1 MTVPIDALGRTD
13 ALEARRS
20 QPERLVFVVSRSR
33 LFSDALA
40 HTISAIRGFH
50 AVSVSA
56 DRAPPTDSQPDA
68 VLAQSD
74 RRRDRGYELVE
85 LAKTR
90 WPTAPVI
97 GILHMSIVPPTSPG
111 SVEVD
116 HWISAEADVSE
127 LALVLER
134 ATTPGPRRVS
144 LPTPSRRN
152 RTTRLARPHGLTLRE
167 VQMVRLLA
175 LGQSVPEI
183 SERLSISHHTVRK
196 HAQNAMYKLG
206 SHTRLELVATARQLG
221 LLGGMRAS
229 DR

>member
-1 MTVPIDALGRTD
+1 MTVPIDALGRAE
-13 ALEARRS
+13 ALEAHRN
-20 QPERLVFVVSRSR
+20 QPERLVFVLSRSR

-40 HTISAIRGFH
+40 HTISAIPGFR
-50 AVSVSA
+50 AVSATV
-56 DRAPPTDSQPDA
+56 DRAPPTDSAPAA

-74 RRRDRGYELVE
+74 RRRERGYELVE
-85 LAKTR
+85 LAKTT

-97 GILHMSIVPPTSPG
+97 AILPTSIIPPTSAG
-111 SVEVD
+111 AVAVD
-116 HWISAEADVSE
+116 HWISAEADVPE

-134 ATTPGPRRVS
+134 ATTPGPRRV
-144 LPTPSRRN
+144 TPPPPPRRT
-152 RTTRLARPHGLTLRE
+152 RTIRPARPHGLTLRE

>member
-1 MTVPIDALGRTD
+1 MTVPIDAIGRSEVV
-13 ALEARRS
+13 EARRR
-20 QPERLVFVVSRSR
+20 QPERLVFVLSRSR

-40 HTISAIRGFH
+40 HTISAIPGFR
-50 AVSVSA
+50 AASIST
-56 DRAPPTDSQPDA
+56 DRAQRTDAPPDV

-74 RRRDRGYELVE
+74 RRRDRGFELVE

-90 WPTAPVI
+90 WPSAPVI
-97 GILHMSIVPPTSPG
+97 GILHTPIIPPTTG
-111 SVEVD
+111 DIEVD
-116 HWISAEADVSE
+116 HWISAEASITE
-127 LALVLER
+127 LALVLDR

-144 LPTPSRRN
+144 MPAPTRRN
-152 RTTRLARPHGLTLRE
+152 RATRVVRPHGLTLRE

-175 LGQSVPEI
+175 LGQAVPEI
-183 SERLSISHHTVRK
+183 AERLSISHHTVRK

-206 SHTRLELVATARQLG
+206 AHTRLELVATARQLG